1 MLATARAYQQP
12 PTAWVGGD
20 GEWTDRDRT
29 ITLAHTI
36 YEASLCPECGYPRE
50 VCRSGEAAFEV
61 AKETCHAREAID
73 QLRQERAKTNTD
85 PDPGE
90 ILVPTLDDEES
101 EAAPNPFKK

>member
-20 GEWTDRDRT
+20 GAWTDRDRT

-50 VCRSGEAAFEV
+50 VCRSGEHGFDIGH
-61 AKETCHAREAID
+61 ETCHAKARID
-73 QLRQERAKTNTD
+73 QHRQDQAKSKTE
-85 PDPGE
+85 PEPGE
-90 ILVPTLDDEES
+90 VIFPVLDDVES
-101 EAAPNPFKK
+101 QAAPNPFKT